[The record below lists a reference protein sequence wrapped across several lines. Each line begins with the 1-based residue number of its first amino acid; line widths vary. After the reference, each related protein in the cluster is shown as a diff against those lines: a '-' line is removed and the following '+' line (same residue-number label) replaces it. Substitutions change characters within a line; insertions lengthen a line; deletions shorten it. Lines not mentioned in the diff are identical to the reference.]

1 MVTILCVATY
11 LKGEPFIR
19 ECHRLG
25 ATVLLLT
32 EHSLVNAAWPAEAI
46 AEVHSVPRTASDAD
60 VRHVVASIAR
70 RRRIERIAAL
80 DDFDVETG
88 AMVREYL
95 QLPGFGRTV
104 ASRFRDKLAMRTQA
118 KRLGLHAPEFT
129 PVFND
134 SEVDAW
140 ASRVTPPW
148 VLKPRGMAAAT
159 GIRRIDER
167 DQLWPALEAIG
178 DERPNFLL
186 EQFVAGDVYHVDS
199 IVRHGEVVFS
209 VVSKY
214 RQPPFQIAHHGGVF
228 VTRTIPDASPE
239 AAPFIAANTALLTG
253 FDLRNGVSHSEYIRG
268 ERGVTFLE
276 TSARVGGAY
285 IVDVVEAAT
294 GVFLW
299 MEWARLEIAG
309 EHGHYGPPVGRRDS
323 AGIALCLARQEYP
336 DLSTYT
342 DPEIA
347 LTVAKPHHAGVVVRS
362 PDPRRIEVLLD
373 QYVERFSRDFLAP
386 MPPPARPTA

>member
-1 MVTILCVATY
+1 MLTILCVATY

-32 EHSLVNAAWPAEAI
+32 EHSLVNAGWPEEAI
-46 AEVHSVPRTASDAD
+46 AEVHSVARTATEAD

-70 RRRIERIAAL
+70 RRRIDRIAAL

-95 QLPGFGRTV
+95 QVPGFGRTV

-118 KRLGLHAPEFT
+118 RRIGLHAPEFT

-134 SEVDAW
+134 AEVGEW
-140 ASRVTPPW
+140 AGRVPPPW

-159 GIRRIDER
+159 GIRRVEDR
-167 DQLWPALEAIG
+167 DQLWPALEAAG

-199 IVRHGEVVFS
+199 IVRHGEIVFS

-228 VTRTIPDASPE
+228 VTRTIPGESPE
-239 AAPFIAANTALLTG
+239 AAPFITANNALLTG
-253 FDLRNGVSHSEYIRG
+253 FDLRNGVSHSEYILG
-268 ERGVTFLE
+268 GHGVTFLE

-294 GVFLW
+294 GVNLW
-299 MEWARLEIAG
+299 VEWARLEIAG
-309 EHGHYGPPVGRRDS
+309 EDGHYEIPAARRDS

-336 DLSTYT
+336 DLSPYA
-342 DPEIA
+342 DPEIV
-347 LTVAKPHHAGVVVRS
+347 LKVAKPHHAGVVLRS
-362 PDPRRIEVLLD
+362 PDPRRIEALLD
-373 QYVERFSRDFLAP
+373 QYVERFSRDFLATL
-386 MPPPARPTA
+386 PPPARPTA